1 MKRYIKAS
9 AFKAECLAVIDEAG
23 RNGALLTILKNGK
36 PVAEFVPRRRRGR
49 RLRGISKGEF
59 FITGDI
65 VSPIDVE
72 WEVLK

>member
-1 MKRYIKAS
+1 VKRYVKPS
-9 AFKAECLAVIDEAG
+9 AFKAECLAAIDQAA

-36 PVAEFVPRRRRGR
+36 PVAEFVPCRPRRQSPF
-49 RLRGISKGEF
+49 GILKDEL

>member
-1 MKRYIKAS
+1 MKRYIKAA
-9 AFKAECLAVIDEAG
+9 AFKAECLAAIDEAA
-23 RNGALLTILKNGK
+23 RNGALLTILKNGQ

-49 RLRGISKGEF
+49 RLHGILKDEL